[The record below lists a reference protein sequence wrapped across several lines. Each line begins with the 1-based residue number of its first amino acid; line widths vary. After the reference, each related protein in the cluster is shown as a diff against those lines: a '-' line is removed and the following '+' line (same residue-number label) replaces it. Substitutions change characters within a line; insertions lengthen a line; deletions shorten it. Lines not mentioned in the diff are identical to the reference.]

1 MNSVRL
7 FTYIVNCGHCL
18 CSLNDE
24 RALYVIQSI
33 VLKYRDHVVLFLI
46 ELSYVVYLSE
56 VIHVLFFKKS
66 FTVLN
71 RHSFRDDCM
80 TT

>member
-33 VLKYRDHVVLFLI
+33 VLKYRDHVGLFLI

-56 VIHVLFFKKS
+56 VIHVLFLRS
-66 FTVLN
+66 P
-71 RHSFRDDCM
+71 SQS
-80 TT
+80 